1 MTDSGGNGIRS
12 RVKFCVCV
20 ENVKGVR
27 SRTCPY
33 VEYVSSCK
41 TSSPPSSFFFP
52 FQEFE
57 MKFKIR
63 PGKKNST
70 ISSKVG
76 NFI

>member
-41 TSSPPSSFFFP
+41 TSSPTSSFFFP
-52 FQEFE
+52 FQDE
-57 MKFKIR
+57 I
-63 PGKKNST
+63 
-70 ISSKVG
+70 
-76 NFI
+76 